1 MADLNA
7 SELTL
12 DFYMRSRTKNYF
24 EGKVQSITAFNDKG
38 EMDILPMHTNFVSI
52 IKQYIILDKG
62 LPSEKKFD
70 LDSGVLS
77 VQDGKVDVYVGV

>member
-24 EGKVQSITAFNDKG
+24 EGKAHSITAFNDKG
-38 EMDILPMHTNFVSI
+38 ELDILPMHTNFVSI
-52 IKQYIILDKG
+52 IKQYIVLDKG
-62 LPSEKKFD
+62 LSSEKKFD
-70 LDSGVLS
+70 FESGVLS